1 MAGNVAEW
9 VLDVYRPLSYED
21 MDEWRPYR
29 GNVFM
34 TKVRD
39 EEGLIAEKDSLGR
52 IQWRPLTEEEA
63 KNRRNFRYA
72 DNKDYLDGDFTS
84 SISVSYTHLTLPTI
98 YSV

>member
-39 EEGLIAEKDSLGR
+39 EEG
-52 IQWRPLTEEEA
+52 Q
-63 KNRRNFRYA
+63 
-72 DNKDYLDGDFTS
+72 
-84 SISVSYTHLTLPTI
+84 
-98 YSV
+98 